1 MESEEWWFDRA
12 VGTRYFYILAH
23 RYYQGTE
30 GKNQKT
36 NVNYIIMPNTSK
48 FDSLHVAHFPKVSV
62 FIFVRFLLLLYLAKS
77 LKTNWSNVVCYFYF
91 QTVGS

>member
-1 MESEEWWFDRA
+1 MIELLVLGISTYLHIDIIRGLRA
-12 VGTRYFYILAH
+12 KT
-23 RYYQGTE
+23 
-30 GKNQKT
+30 KKT